1 MIETSA
7 PVLLAPALVVP
18 GDVVP
23 PLNIRVA
30 APRRRSVAVLFADIC
45 GFTRLVES
53 VEPEAVYRIMR
64 PLLDDLVD
72 CVHVQGGEI
81 QQVLGDGFM
90 AVFGLRDSYGDE
102 VGRAFS
108 AACAMVRAGGA
119 DRPAVHIGVESGEVL
134 VTESWEP
141 AGFGVWGH
149 AVNLAQR
156 LCASAGPGEIM
167 LGPAAF
173 TGVGA
178 AATAPAGA
186 GPAAVET
193 LLRVRGISDPVPA
206 HRISAAA

>member
-7 PVLLAPALVVP
+7 PDLLAPTPASGLPELP
-18 GDVVP
+18 GGVVP

-30 APRRRSVAVLFADIC
+30 GPRRRRVAVLFADIC

-53 VEPEAVYRIMR
+53 VEPEAVYQIMR
-64 PLLDDLVD
+64 PLLDDLVG
-72 CVHVQGGEI
+72 CVHGQGGEI

-90 AVFGLRDSYGDE
+90 AVFGLTGSYGNE
-102 VGRAFS
+102 VSRAFT
-108 AACAMVRAGGA
+108 AACAMVRVVGT

-156 LCASAGPGEIM
+156 LCSSAGPGEIM

-173 TGVGA
+173 
-178 AATAPAGA
+178 AGA
-186 GPAAVET
+186 CPPSAVQT
-193 LLRVRGISDPVPA
+193 LVSVRGISEPVPA
-206 HRISAAA
+206 HRISTGA